1 MQNDNILIVIAV
13 WFLVLFELWDKSYN
27 IRKKTYYKVKKL
39 LRPIFIYIGGLNE
52 RERVKRETRAS
63 QFRNQIDAE
72 ESRREKKSYRN
83 TKEVERSR
91 KGIIESDNSGRE
103 RLEII
108 ERARWKQWDWIAK
121 DERFVNEHHSL
132 WYK

>member
-108 ERARWKQWDWIAK
+108 ERAR
-121 DERFVNEHHSL
+121 
-132 WYK
+132 

>member
-52 RERVKRETRAS
+52 RERVERKIRSDKFKHSE
-63 QFRNQIDAE
+63 DAE
-72 ESRREKKSYRN
+72 RDRPTGGGS
-83 TKEVERSR
+83 TK
-91 KGIIESDNSGRE
+91 GRE
-103 RLEII
+103 GKSGVEGTKQADRGSSSNLEIV
-108 ERARWKQWDWIAK
+108 RGQKR
-121 DERFVNEHHSL
+121 
-132 WYK
+132 